1 MTARIAALM
10 LTALMAAGCGQ
21 APPKGVAHRN
31 PTSQSPTPTPQ
42 VAVPRIEGPYKV
54 VAGGP
59 DTPPVTWIFTAC
71 GDGCAQVE
79 IGGEG
84 SSQRATARY
93 VNMNWTVDMHSTH
106 ALQCG
111 DGTPVPGT
119 AHYSWN
125 PDTLEGRYWSTADRS
140 SPCGYE
146 QSLDTYPVPLTL
158 TWAGPPR
165 AGA

>member
-1 MTARIAALM
+1 M
-10 LTALMAAGCGQ
+10 
-21 APPKGVAHRN
+21 
-31 PTSQSPTPTPQ
+31 
-42 VAVPRIEGPYKV
+42 
-54 VAGGP
+54 GGS
-59 DTPPVTWIFTAC
+59 
-71 GDGCAQVE
+71 
-79 IGGEG
+79 G

-93 VNMNWTVDMHSTH
+93 VEKNWAMDVHSTR

-111 DGTPVPGT
+111 DGTFVPGT

-125 PDTLEGRYWSTADRS
+125 PDTLKGRYWSTADSS

>member
-1 MTARIAALM
+1 MTWRIAAFVFAAFI
-10 LTALMAAGCGQ
+10 TASCGGLPSKGAAHQ
-21 APPKGVAHRN
+21 AT
-31 PTSQSPTPTPQ
+31 TSQSPTPTSQ
-42 VAVPRIEGPYKV
+42 LAVPRLEGAYKV

-59 DTPPVTWIFTAC
+59 GTPPETWVFAPC
-71 GDGCAQVE
+71 GDGCAEVE

-84 SSQRATARY
+84 SSKRATARY
-93 VNMNWTVDMHSTH
+93 VNTNWTVDIHSPR

-111 DGTPVPGT
+111 DGTYVPGT

-125 PDTLEGRYWSTADRS
+125 PDTLEGRYWSTADGSR
-140 SPCGYE
+140 PCGYD